1 MNHKKTISIITP
13 CYNEEANVLNLYNQV
28 RAVMV
33 SIARYEYEHIF
44 IDNHSRDN
52 TVAILRL
59 IAAEDPNVK
68 VIVNARNFGHIRSPI
83 HALMQA
89 RGDAILGIVADLQ
102 DPPPM
107 IADMIAEWEK
117 GAYCV
122 LGIKRTSEEASLMFW
137 LRKQYYR
144 TAERLSSIETI
155 QNYTGF
161 GLYDRKVVELV
172 RQFDD
177 PYPYFRG
184 MIAEIG
190 LPTVKLLYD
199 QPSRKF
205 GVTKN
210 NWYTL
215 YDIGMLGIINHSK
228 VPLRLATFAG
238 FGGAALSF
246 LIAFGY
252 LIAKLIFWN
261 TFVVGVAPMII
272 GLFFLQSLMLVFLGV
287 MGEYVGAIYTQDPA
301 PPLRRRTGP
310 HQLRP
315 ALQLSPPHPRNP
327 RRPNHRQPPNHAHPR
342 RAGYSL
348 QLAGFP
354 LSTASSSRVGCP
366 CLAFAFW
373 LSFPKGICV
382 CLCLSFCHP
391 RRYLLLIRECQ
402 RHKPEQ

>member
-1 MNHKKTISIITP
+1 MSKKTISIITP

-28 RAVMV
+28 RAVMAG
-33 SIARYEYEHIF
+33 IGRYEYEHIF

-52 TVAILRL
+52 TVAILKM

-122 LGIKRTSEEASLMFW
+122 LGIKRTSEENGLMFW
-137 LRKQYYR
+137 ARKQYYK

-238 FGGAALSF
+238 FGGAVLSF
-246 LIAFGY
+246 IVAFGY
-252 LIAKLIFWN
+252 LIAKLAFWH
-261 TFVVGVAPMII
+261 TFEVGVAPMII

-287 MGEYVGAIYTQDPA
+287 MGEYVGAIYTQV
-301 PPLRRRTGP
+301 
-310 HQLRP
+310 QKRP
-315 ALQLSPPHPRNP
+315 YAVELERINFD
-327 RRPNHRQPPNHAHPR
+327 QP
-342 RAGYSL
+342 
-348 QLAGFP
+348 F
-354 LSTASSSRVGCP
+354 
-366 CLAFAFW
+366 
-373 LSFPKGICV
+373 SFPRTEPV
-382 CLCLSFCHP
+382 MLSGLTAGNP
-391 RRYLLLIRECQ
+391 LTMPTSSAQ
-402 RHKPEQ
+402 AVPSPS